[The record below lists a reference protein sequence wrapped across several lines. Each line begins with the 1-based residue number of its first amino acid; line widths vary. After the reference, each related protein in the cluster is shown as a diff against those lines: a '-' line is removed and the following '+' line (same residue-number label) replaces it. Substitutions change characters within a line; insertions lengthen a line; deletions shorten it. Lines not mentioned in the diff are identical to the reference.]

1 MEQRNLILAI
11 VASIAILLGFELLYN
26 APERERQAQQQA
38 AQQQTTQQ
46 DPASGGAGSTAPSPD
61 GGGGGGV
68 PGAAPGQAGALDR
81 GAVLDDTQ
89 RVQIDTPSVIGSIN
103 VQGARI
109 DDLTLRRYRQQVD
122 DDSPRIDLLSPEG
135 SKSSYYADFGWAN
148 AARAG
153 LALPDGSSTWQVD
166 SGGPLTPDN
175 PVTLTWSNGAGLT
188 FKRTFSVDDNFMFT
202 VEQTVVNETGEPVS
216 LAPYGLV
223 NRRGTPDTLGYYILH
238 EGPIGVFN
246 DTLDEVDYD
255 DVQEDGP
262 LSYQTT
268 GGWIGITDKYWLVS
282 LVPDQDKAVDARFI
296 HNQADGGVAKY
307 QADVLYDSL
316 QIQPGESASST
327 QRLFAGAK
335 EVSLLDGYSEQY
347 GIPHFDKA
355 VDFGWFYFLTKPIFQ
370 ALHFFALMT
379 GNFGVAILILV
390 VILKILLF
398 PLANKSYRSMAKMRN
413 LQPEMMKLRERFG
426 DDKQR
431 LNQEMMALYKREGAN
446 PASGCLP
453 ILLQIPIF
461 FALYKVL
468 FVTIEMRHAPFVGYL
483 QDLSAKDPTSILNL
497 FGVLPWGVPELGP
510 LNILNIGFLPLIM
523 GISMYGQQMLNPQP
537 ADPMQQR
544 IFQLLPVVFT
554 FILAQFPAGLV
565 LYWTSNNIFTIAQ
578 QYIIMKRAGMQ
589 IGGKQPSPAGST
601 DSSAKSGGDGNGS
614 GGSGGGKKAGKQS
627 GGQQTA
633 QATAAHDGPTLE
645 GEATDVTAQ
654 ANGDDDTGAAGGDDG
669 AQQQAGAKQAAGSGQ
684 QASGG
689 GSGGGNSGGG
699 GNSAQNKGGGQ
710 RSRSGQQRGGS
721 SNPAA
726 KRKGGGQSKGKKGGG
741 NRR

>member
-26 APERERQAQQQA
+26 APERERQAQQA
-38 AQQQTTQQ
+38 AQQEQAQSAG
-46 DPASGGAGSTAPSPD
+46 PGSTTPSPQD
-61 GGGGGGV
+61 GSGGV
-68 PGAAPGQAGALDR
+68 PGAAPGQAGALAR
-81 GAVLDDTQ
+81 GEVLDDTQ
-89 RVQIDTPSVIGSIN
+89 RVEIDTPALLGSIN
-103 VQGARI
+103 TKGARI
-109 DDLTLRRYRQQVD
+109 DDLTLRNYRQEVD

-135 SKSSYYADFGWAN
+135 SKNAYYADFGWAP
-148 AARAG
+148 AAGAG
-153 LALPDGSSTWQVD
+153 LTVPDNETTWQVD

-175 PVTLTWSNGAGLT
+175 PVTLSWSNGDGLT
-188 FKRTFSVDDNFMFT
+188 FKRTFSIDDGFMFT

-216 LAPYGLV
+216 LAPYSLV

-246 DTLDEVDYD
+246 GTLDEVDYD
-255 DVQEDGP
+255 EVQEDGP
-262 LSYQTT
+262 LAYETT

-282 LVPDQDKAVDARFI
+282 LVPDQDRQVNARFI
-296 HNQADGGVAKY
+296 SNQSSGGVAKY
-307 QADVLYDSL
+307 QADVLYPS
-316 QIQPGESASST
+316 QQVAPGETLSST
-327 QRLFAGAK
+327 ARLFAGAK

-370 ALHFFALMT
+370 ALHFFAVLT

-497 FGVLPWGVPELGP
+497 FGILPWGVPELGI

-523 GISMYGQQMLNPQP
+523 GLSMYGQQMLNPQP
-537 ADPMQQR
+537 TDPMQAR
-544 IFQLLPVVFT
+544 IFQALPVVFT
-554 FILAQFPAGLV
+554 FILSQFPAGLV
-565 LYWTSNNIFTIAQ
+565 LYWTSNNVLTIGQ

-589 IGGKQPSPAGST
+589 IGGKQQPITAGV
-601 DSSAKSGGDGNGS
+601 SA
-614 GGSGGGKKAGKQS
+614 
-627 GGQQTA
+627 
-633 QATAAHDGPTLE
+633 
-645 GEATDVTAQ
+645 
-654 ANGDDDTGAAGGDDG
+654 GAA
-669 AQQQAGAKQAAGSGQ
+669 
-684 QASGG
+684 GG
-689 GSGGGNSGGG
+689 GSGGDGSDGGSGKSGGKSGGKAKSGGG
-699 GNSAQNKGGGQ
+699 NGGTAPATLEATAEEVGDEAQADAATADGQAGAQDAGAQDTDAAGGAQAKAGQNGGQSNGGGQ
-710 RSRSGQQRGGS
+710 AKSGSRQGSGGQQKRS
-721 SNPAA
+721 SANPAA
-726 KRKGGGQSKGKKGGG
+726 KKSKGSSSRGKRGGGSRK
-741 NRR
+741 R